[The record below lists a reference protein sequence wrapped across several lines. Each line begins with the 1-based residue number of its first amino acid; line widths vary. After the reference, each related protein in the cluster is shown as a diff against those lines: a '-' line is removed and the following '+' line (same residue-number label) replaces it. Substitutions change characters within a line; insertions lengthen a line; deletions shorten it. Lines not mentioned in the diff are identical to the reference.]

1 MDQKSV
7 MDRYSISKSTGLKE
21 EDRGN
26 KQAIFP
32 ASIDSQFDIHLTGV
46 PPKVQT
52 TETLT
57 PRVC

>member
-26 KQAIFP
+26 KQAIFS
-32 ASIDSQFDIHLTGV
+32 ASIDSQFDTHFTGV
-46 PPKVQT
+46 PPKS
-52 TETLT
+52 
-57 PRVC
+57 PDH